1 MSVKGFYYCL
11 ENYAREIHKRVS
23 RPSCVELAQY
33 VSASFYMCFYRHI
46 APDPIGEELLNY
58 TYDFIVRIL
67 EGHRACKNMDIFTS
81 HLCEW
86 SKDLPASRELC
97 EYLRKRVG
105 WGPGKLV
112 LHVKLHE
119 SPILR
124 KYDVKCYEVPVYGY
138 ARSSKRFSDAL
149 SEITGSTVSSDVVK
163 NVFGLAEDYNL
174 FEHQISAIYELRK
187 PGSRV
192 VIVATPNASGK
203 TEIGLFT
210 AMDII
215 RRGDSRLVL
224 VVYPTKALARD
235 QFDRWKNRL
244 EGFCKVTP
252 GCNVSGSD
260 KFYLITSMFQA
271 VLLDG
276 DTIRELSK
284 IEIHN
289 KKVLDIIVSGSN
301 PLVVLTNPQFLL
313 TILQNGSWG
322 KRFGRRCLAFLV
334 LDEIHFYK
342 ARDLTLLTKILEP
355 SVIGLHLCRSGS
367 DNVELKVL
375 ILSATVGDPDK
386 LKQELEG
393 TWGIK
398 DVVIV
403 KSRIDDRNR
412 IGSKHICIV
421 RVKDDGIA
429 ESLIRD
435 LVEELFK
442 KANTIDEIDKT
453 LIFVPNRNVADRLSR
468 ELQNLARR
476 KFKNLRMLVV
486 NRHLG
491 DMALWEREYVEANFK
506 EGRTRILVTVKTLE
520 VGIDIGDVAR
530 VIHWGLPATLND
542 LIQREGRSGRRPGEY
557 ESIVIVRTSRD
568 ETLANEYLNLLK
580 TVNKQKDLNAVMRY
594 TYTPL
599 INPNAL
605 FIKVLSSEIKG
616 RLKHKPLIPIPGLP
630 IELIPDAITIV
641 TLQPPDKIYKIS
653 VNVSFYN
660 QDRRVFKVTR
670 QGRSLRRVRIEDV
683 IYRYLPGS
691 IRPITKVFIVK
702 NVDPKRKEVAIE
714 EFNIESALSIWG
726 NLVTDTRFC
735 LDDNMVKKGM
745 IFTVSDV
752 MTSFGVYSMGDSL
765 ELIRVHRRPE
775 GTKLIRKDYVDKVIK
790 LDDGRVVSVR
800 IPVFRLCG
808 YLALSDDL
816 KDKLE
821 TEIVTRGVHIPMN
834 IDEIVEVMDAIRS
847 KLAEYSKHVE
857 PSAVEP
863 IKVYSYLLI
872 SDYAHYATHLLLNI
886 ASEVSGIRVDDL
898 EHYIGVSVGGD
909 DELKEFLEELL
920 YGESSK
926 LELPFKVEVVV
937 ANEVDLIE
945 KIKWH
950 EVLNRISDL
959 KNMLDRTLLD
969 VDKAKDIV
977 SNLYVPR
984 CFHEPTT
991 LEDVL
996 SQGLVGERLQT
1007 SLNDLKTI
1015 IAIAEHLVDRIV
1027 QKMGGPTGP

>member
-1 MSVKGFYYCL
+1 
-11 ENYAREIHKRVS
+11 
-23 RPSCVELAQY
+23 VELAQY
-33 VSASFYMCFYRHI
+33 VSTSFYICFHRHI
-46 APDPIGEELLNY
+46 APNPIGEELLNY

-67 EGHRACKNMDIFTS
+67 EGHRACKDMDTFTS
-81 HLCEW
+81 YLCEW
-86 SKDLPASRELC
+86 SKDLSASRELC

-112 LHVKLHE
+112 LHVKLHG

-138 ARSSKRFSDAL
+138 ARSSKRFSDVL
-149 SEITGSTVSSDVVK
+149 SEVTGSTVGSDVVK

-174 FEHQISAIYELRK
+174 FEHQISAINELRK

-260 KFYLITSMFQA
+260 KFYLLTSMFQA

-276 DTIRELSK
+276 DTIRELNK
-284 IEIHN
+284 IRILN
-289 KKVLDIIVSGSN
+289 NIVSANN

-313 TILQNGSWG
+313 TILQEGYWRR
-322 KRFGRRCLAFLV
+322 RFGRRCLAFLV

-355 SVIGLHLCRSGS
+355 SVIGLHLCRSDSG
-367 DNVELKVL
+367 NVELKVL

-386 LKQELEG
+386 FKQELES
-393 TWGIK
+393 TWGIR
-398 DVVIV
+398 DVVII

-442 KANTIDEIDKT
+442 KANTIDEADKT
-453 LIFVPNRNVADRLSR
+453 LIFVPNRNVADRFSR

-476 KFKNLRMLVV
+476 KFKNLHVPVV

-491 DMALWEREYVEANFK
+491 DMALWEREYVEANFR
-506 EGRTRILVTVKTLE
+506 EGRTRILITVKTLE

-542 LIQREGRSGRRPGEY
+542 LVQREGRSGRRPGEY
-557 ESIVIVRTSRD
+557 ESIIIVRTSRD
-568 ETLANEYLNLLK
+568 ETLANEYLSLLE

-599 INPNAL
+599 INPYAL
-605 FIKVLSSEIKG
+605 FMKVLSFEIRR
-616 RLKHKPLIPIPGLP
+616 RLRHKPLIPIPGLP
-630 IELIPDAITIV
+630 IKLIPKTITIA
-641 TLQPPDKIYKIS
+641 TLQPPDKIDVK
-653 VNVSFYN
+653 VSFYN
-660 QDRRVFKVTR
+660 QDRREFKVAKQR
-670 QGRSLRRVRIEDV
+670 RVLRRVRIEDV

-714 EFNIESALSIWG
+714 EFNIESALSIWS
-726 NLVTDTRFC
+726 NLVTDVRFC
-735 LDDNMVKKGM
+735 LDDNMVRKGM

-752 MTSFGVYSMGDSL
+752 MTRFEVRSTGDSL
-765 ELIRVHRRPE
+765 EVIRVRRQPE

-800 IPVFRLCG
+800 IPVFKLCG

-821 TEIVTRGVHIPMN
+821 TEIVTRGVHIPIN
-834 IDEIVEVMDAIRS
+834 INEIMEVVDAIRS

-857 PSAVEP
+857 PGEVEP

-898 EHYIGVSVGGD
+898 EHYIGVSVGSD

-969 VDKAKDIV
+969 VDKVKDIV

>member
-1 MSVKGFYYCL
+1 VSVKGFYYCL
-11 ENYAREIHKRVS
+11 ENYAREVHRLVF
-23 RPSCVELAQY
+23 RPSCVEFARN
-33 VSASFYMCFYRHI
+33 VSAYFDTCIIRHI
-46 APDPIGEELLNY
+46 APDPVGEELLSY
-58 TYDFIVRIL
+58 AYDFIVKVLKEYRV
-67 EGHRACKNMDIFTS
+67 CKDMDTFTS

-86 SKDLPASRELC
+86 SKGLPASQELC
-97 EYLRKRVG
+97 KYLSRKRVR
-105 WGPGKLV
+105 WELGKPA

-119 SPILR
+119 SPTLR
-124 KYDVKCYEVPVYGY
+124 RYDVKCYEVPVYGY
-138 ARSSKRFSDAL
+138 ARSSKRFSDTL
-149 SEITGSTVSSDVVK
+149 SEVTGSTVSSDVVK

-174 FEHQISAIYELRK
+174 FEHQISAVNELRK
-187 PGSRV
+187 PGGRL

-215 RRGDSRLVL
+215 RGGGGRLVL

-235 QFDRWKNRL
+235 QFDRWKRRL

-252 GCNVSGSD
+252 GCNVMGGD
-260 KFYLITSMFQA
+260 KFYLITSMFQ
-271 VLLDG
+271 VTLLDG
-276 DTIRELSK
+276 DTIRGLSK
-284 IEIHN
+284 N
-289 KKVLDIIVSGSN
+289 GALDNIVSGN
-301 PLVVLTNPQFLL
+301 TPLVVLTNPQFLL
-313 TILQNGSWG
+313 TILQNGYW
-322 KRFGRRCLAFLV
+322 RRCFGRRCLAFLV

-367 DNVELKVL
+367 GNVVELKVL
-375 ILSATVGDPDK
+375 ILSATVGDPGK

-412 IGSKHICIV
+412 IGSKHICIA

-442 KANTIDEIDKT
+442 KANTIDDVDKT

-468 ELQNLARR
+468 ELQNLAWR
-476 KFKNLRMLVV
+476 KFGDLDVPLV

-530 VIHWGLPATLND
+530 VINWGLPATLND
-542 LIQREGRSGRRPGEY
+542 LVQREGRSGRRPGEY
-557 ESIVIVRTSRD
+557 ESIIIVRTSRD
-568 ETLANEYLNLLK
+568 ETLANEYLSLLE
-580 TVNKQKDLNAVMRY
+580 TMNKQKDLNAVMRY

-605 FIKVLSSEIKG
+605 FMKALSFEIRR
-616 RLKHKPLIPIPGLP
+616 RLRHKPLITIPGLP
-630 IELIPDAITIV
+630 IKLIPKTITIA
-641 TLQPPDKIYKIS
+641 TLQPLAKIDVS
-653 VNVSFYN
+653 ASFYN
-660 QDRRVFKVTR
+660 QDRREFKVAKQR
-670 QGRSLRRVRIEDV
+670 KVLRRVRIEDV

-691 IRPITKVFIVK
+691 IRPITRVFIVK
-702 NVDPKRKEVAIE
+702 NVDPDGREVAIE
-714 EFNIESALSIWG
+714 EFSRESTLSIWG
-726 NLVTDTRFC
+726 NLVTDVRFC
-735 LDDNMVKKGM
+735 LDDGMVKKGM

-752 MTSFGVYSMGDSL
+752 VTSFGVYSTGDSL
-765 ELIRVHRRPE
+765 EVIRVHRQPE
-775 GTKLIRKDYVDKVIK
+775 GTKLIRKDYVDKTIK

-800 IPVFRLCG
+800 IPVFKLCG
-808 YLALSDDL
+808 HLALSDDL
-816 KDKLE
+816 KNKLK
-821 TEIVTRGVHIPMN
+821 TEIVTRGIHIPTN
-834 IDEIVEVMDAIRS
+834 INDIVEAMNAIRS
-847 KLAEYSKHVE
+847 KLVKYSKLVG
-857 PSAVEP
+857 PGAVEP
-863 IKVYSYLLI
+863 IMVFSYLLI
-872 SDYAHYATHLLLNI
+872 GDYVHYATHLLLNI

-898 EHYIGVSVGGD
+898 EHYIGVSVDSD
-909 DELKEFLEELL
+909 DKLREFLKEFL

-959 KNMLDRTLLD
+959 KSMLNQAQLS

-977 SNLYVPR
+977 SSLYVPR

-991 LEDVL
+991 SEDVL
-996 SQGLVGERLQT
+996 SEGPTEERLPT
-1007 SLNDLKTI
+1007 LLDELKVV
-1015 IAIAEHLVDRIV
+1015 IAMAEYLVDKIV
-1027 QKMGGPTGP
+1027 QKMGGPKGL

>member
-1 MSVKGFYYCL
+1 VSVKGFHYCL
-11 ENYAREIHKRVS
+11 ENHARRTIQDPFFKPSCMKLAREVAAFFDI
-23 RPSCVELAQY
+23 
-33 VSASFYMCFYRHI
+33 CFHRHI
-46 APDPIGEELLNY
+46 SPDPIGEELLSY
-58 TYDFIVRIL
+58 TYDFIVRVL
-67 EGHRACKNMDIFTS
+67 KEHRICKDMDTFTS

-86 SKDLPASRELC
+86 SKGLPTSQELC
-97 EYLRKRVG
+97 EYLRRKRVK
-105 WGPGKLV
+105 WELGKPV
-112 LHVKLHE
+112 LHVKLHG

-124 KYDVKCYEVPVYGY
+124 KYDVSVRCYEVPVYGY
-138 ARSSKRFSDAL
+138 ARGSKRFSDAL
-149 SEITGSTVSSDVVK
+149 SEVTGSTVGSDVVK

-174 FEHQISAIYELRK
+174 FEHQISAVNELRK

-215 RRGDSRLVL
+215 KGGGGRLVL
-224 VVYPTKALARD
+224 VVYPTRALARD
-235 QFDRWKNRL
+235 QFDRWKKRL

-252 GCNVSGSD
+252 GCNVMGGD
-260 KFYLITSMFQA
+260 KFHLITNMFQV

-276 DTIRELSK
+276 DTIRKLSK
-284 IEIHN
+284 SG
-289 KKVLDIIVSGSN
+289 VLDSIVSGSN

-313 TILQNGSWG
+313 AILQNGSWG

-367 DNVELKVL
+367 GNFVEPKVL
-375 ILSATVGDPDK
+375 VLSATVGDPGK
-386 LKQELEG
+386 LKQELEDA
-393 TWGIK
+393 WGIK

-412 IGSKHICIV
+412 IGSKHICIA

-435 LVEELFK
+435 LVEELFE
-442 KANTIDEIDKT
+442 KANTIDEVDKT

-468 ELQNLARR
+468 ELQNLAWR
-476 KFKNLRMLVV
+476 KFGDLGVPLV

-491 DMALWEREYVEANFK
+491 DMALWEREYVEANFR
-506 EGRTRILVTVKTLE
+506 EGRTRILITVKTLE

-542 LIQREGRSGRRPGEY
+542 LVQREGRSGRRPGEY
-557 ESIVIVRTSRD
+557 ESIIIVRTSRD
-568 ETLANEYLNLLK
+568 ETLANEYLSLLEI
-580 TVNKQKDLNAVMRY
+580 VGKQKDLNAVMRY

-599 INPNAL
+599 INPHAL
-605 FIKVLSSEIKG
+605 FMKALSFEIRR
-616 RLKHKPLIPIPGLP
+616 RLRHKPLIPIPGLP
-630 IELIPDAITIV
+630 IKLIPKTITLA
-641 TLQPPDKIYKIS
+641 TLQPLDKIDVK
-653 VNVSFYN
+653 VSFYN
-660 QDRRVFKVTR
+660 QDRREFKVAKQR
-670 QGRSLRRVRIEDV
+670 RVLRRVRIEDV

-691 IRPITKVFIVK
+691 IRPITRVFIVK
-702 NVDPKRKEVAIE
+702 NVDPDGREVAIE
-714 EFNIESALSIWG
+714 EFGRESALSIWG
-726 NLVTDTRFC
+726 NLVTDARFC
-735 LDDNMVKKGM
+735 LDDNMVRKGM
-745 IFTVSDV
+745 IFTISDV
-752 MTSFGVYSMGDSL
+752 MTSFEVYSMGDSL
-765 ELIRVHRRPE
+765 EVIRVRRRPE
-775 GTKLIRKDYVDKVIK
+775 GTKLIRKDYVVKVIE
-790 LDDGRVVSVR
+790 LDYGRVVSVR

-808 YLALSDDL
+808 YLTLSDDL

-834 IDEIVEVMDAIRS
+834 INEIMEVVDAIRS

-857 PSAVEP
+857 PGEVEP
-863 IKVYSYLLI
+863 VKVYSYLLI

-898 EHYIGVSVGGD
+898 EHYIGVSVGSD
-909 DELKEFLEELL
+909 DELKGFLEELL

-969 VDKAKDIV
+969 VDKVKDIV

>member
-1 MSVKGFYYCL
+1 VSVKGFYYCL

-46 APDPIGEELLNY
+46 APDPIGEELLSY
-58 TYDFIVRIL
+58 TYDFIVRVL
-67 EGHRACKNMDIFTS
+67 KGHRACKDMDTFTS

-112 LHVKLHE
+112 LHIKLHG

-149 SEITGSTVSSDVVK
+149 SEITGSTVNSDVVK
-163 NVFGLAEDYNL
+163 NVFGLGEDYSL
-174 FEHQISAIYELRK
+174 FEHQISAVNELRK

-215 RRGDSRLVL
+215 RRGDSKLVL
-224 VVYPTKALARD
+224 VAYPTKALARD
-235 QFDRWKNRL
+235 QFDRWKRRL
-244 EGFCKVTP
+244 EGLCKVIP
-252 GCNVSGSD
+252 GCNVTGSD

-284 IEIHN
+284 IRI
-289 KKVLDIIVSGSN
+289 LDNIVSANN

-313 TILQNGSWG
+313 TILQKKGYWRR
-322 KRFGRRCLAFLV
+322 RFGRRCLAFLV

-367 DNVELKVL
+367 GNVELKVL
-375 ILSATVGDPDK
+375 IFSATVGDPDK
-386 LKQELEG
+386 LKQELES

-403 KSRIDDRNR
+403 KSRIDNRNR

-442 KANTIDEIDKT
+442 KANTIDEVDKT

-476 KFKNLRMLVV
+476 KFKNLHVPVV

-542 LIQREGRSGRRPGEY
+542 LVQREGRSGRKPGEY
-557 ESIVIVRTSRD
+557 ESIIIVRTSRD
-568 ETLANEYLNLLK
+568 ETLANEYLNLLE

-605 FIKVLSSEIKG
+605 FIKVLSSEIKD

-641 TLQPPDKIYKIS
+641 TLQPSDKIS

-660 QDRRVFKVTR
+660 QDRREFKVTR

-726 NLVTDTRFC
+726 NLVTDARFC
-735 LDDNMVKKGM
+735 LDDSMVRKGM
-745 IFTVSDV
+745 IFTVSDM
-752 MTSFGVYSMGDSL
+752 MTRFEVRSTGDSL
-765 ELIRVHRRPE
+765 EVIRVRRQPE

-800 IPVFRLCG
+800 IPVFKLCG

-816 KDKLE
+816 KDGLK
-821 TEIVTRGVHIPMN
+821 TEVVTRGVHMPMN
-834 IDEIVEVMDAIRS
+834 INDIMEAMNAIRS

-857 PSAVEP
+857 PGAVEP

-872 SDYAHYATHLLLNI
+872 SDYAHYATHLILNI

-898 EHYIGVSVGGD
+898 EHYIGVSVDSD
-909 DELKEFLEELL
+909 DKLRGFLEELL
-920 YGESSK
+920 YGEVSK

-950 EVLNRISDL
+950 EVFNRMSDL
-959 KNMLDRTLLD
+959 KNALNQARLN
-969 VDKAKDIV
+969 VDKVKDIV
-977 SNLYVPR
+977 SSLYVQR

-1007 SLNDLKTI
+1007 SLNDLKAI

>member
-1 MSVKGFYYCL
+1 VSVKGFYYCL
-11 ENYAREIHKRVS
+11 ENYAREVHRLVF
-23 RPSCVELAQY
+23 RPSCVEFARN
-33 VSASFYMCFYRHI
+33 VSAYFDTCIYRHI

-58 TYDFIVRIL
+58 AYDLIVRVLKEYHI
-67 EGHRACKNMDIFTS
+67 CKDMDTFTS
-81 HLCEW
+81 YLCEW
-86 SKDLPASRELC
+86 SKGLPASQELC
-97 EYLRKRVG
+97 KYLRKRVS
-105 WGPGKLV
+105 WELGKPALPA
-112 LHVKLHE
+112 LYALYVKLYK
-119 SPILR
+119 SPTLR

-138 ARSSKRFSDAL
+138 ARSSKRFSDTL

-163 NVFGLAEDYNL
+163 NVFGLGEDYSL
-174 FEHQISAIYELRK
+174 FEHQISAINELRK

-215 RRGDSRLVL
+215 RRGGGRLVL

-235 QFDRWKNRL
+235 QFDRWKRRL
-244 EGFCKVTP
+244 EGFCKVTL
-252 GCNVSGSD
+252 GCNIIGGD
-260 KFYLITSMFQA
+260 KFYLVTNMFRV

-276 DTIRELSK
+276 DTIRKLSR
-284 IEIHN
+284 N
-289 KKVLDIIVSGSN
+289 RVLDNIVSGNN

-313 TILQNGSWG
+313 TILQESSW
-322 KRFGRRCLAFLV
+322 RRCFGRRCLAFLV

-355 SVIGLHLCRSGS
+355 TVIGLHVCRSDSG
-367 DNVELKVL
+367 NVELKVL
-375 ILSATVGDPDK
+375 ILSATIGDPSK

-393 TWGIK
+393 AWSIK

-403 KSRIDDRNR
+403 KSKIDDRNL
-412 IGSKHICIV
+412 IGSKHICTAK
-421 RVKDDGIA
+421 VKDDGVA

-468 ELQNLARR
+468 ELQNLAWR
-476 KFKNLRMLVV
+476 KFKDLHVPLV

-530 VIHWGLPATLND
+530 VINWGLPATLND
-542 LIQREGRSGRRPGEY
+542 LVQREGRSGRRPGEY
-557 ESIVIVRTSRD
+557 ESIIIVRTSRD
-568 ETLANEYLNLLK
+568 ETLANEYLNLLE

-605 FIKVLSSEIKG
+605 LIKILSLEI
-616 RLKHKPLIPIPGLP
+616 RSMMRHKPLISIPGLP
-630 IELIPDAITIV
+630 IKLIPKDITV
-641 TLQPPDKIYKIS
+641 ATLQPLDKINVK
-653 VNVSFYN
+653 VSFYN
-660 QDRRVFKVTR
+660 QDKREFKVTR
-670 QGRSLRRVRIEDV
+670 EQGRTLRRVRIEDV

-702 NVDPKRKEVAIE
+702 NVNPDGREVAIE
-714 EFNIESALSIWG
+714 EFSRESALSIWG
-726 NLVTDTRFC
+726 NHVTDVRFC
-735 LDDNMVKKGM
+735 LDDGMVKKGM

-765 ELIRVHRRPE
+765 EVIRVHRRPE
-775 GTKLIRKDYVDKVIK
+775 GTKLIRKDYVDKTIK
-790 LDDGRVVSVR
+790 LDDGRVVNVR
-800 IPVFRLCG
+800 IPVFKLCG
-808 YLALSDDL
+808 HLALSDDL
-816 KDKLE
+816 KDKLK
-821 TEIVTRGVHIPMN
+821 TEIVTRGIHIPTN
-834 IDEIVEVMDAIRS
+834 INDIVEAMNAIRS
-847 KLAEYSKHVE
+847 KLVKYSKLVGPGE
-857 PSAVEP
+857 VEP
-863 IKVYSYLLI
+863 IMVFSYLLI
-872 SDYAHYATHLLLNI
+872 GDYIHYATHLLLNI

-898 EHYIGVSVGGD
+898 EHYIGVSVDGD
-909 DELKEFLEELL
+909 DKLREFLKEFL

-926 LELPFKVEVVV
+926 LELPIKVEVVV

-959 KNMLDRTLLD
+959 KSILNQAQLS

-977 SNLYVPR
+977 SSLYVPR

-991 LEDVL
+991 SEDVL
-996 SQGLVGERLQT
+996 SEGPTEERLQT
-1007 SLNDLKTI
+1007 LLDELKVV
-1015 IAIAEHLVDRIV
+1015 IAMAEHLVDKIV
-1027 QKMGGPTGP
+1027 QKMGGLKGP

>member
-1 MSVKGFYYCL
+1 VSVKGFHYCL
-11 ENYAREIHKRVS
+11 ENHAREIRKRIS
-23 RPSCVELAQY
+23 RPSCVELARY
-33 VSASFYMCFYRHI
+33 VSTSFYICFHRHI
-46 APDPIGEELLNY
+46 APDPIGEELLSY
-58 TYDFIVRIL
+58 TYDFIVRVL
-67 EGHRACKNMDIFTS
+67 KEHRACKDMDTFTS
-81 HLCEW
+81 YLCEW
-86 SKDLPASRELC
+86 SKDLPESWELC

-138 ARSSKRFSDAL
+138 ARSSKRFSDTL
-149 SEITGSTVSSDVVK
+149 SEITGSTVSSDIVK
-163 NVFGLAEDYNL
+163 NVFGLGEDYNL
-174 FEHQISAIYELRK
+174 FEHQISAINELRK

-215 RRGDSRLVL
+215 RRGDSRLAL

-235 QFDRWKNRL
+235 QFDRWKRRL
-244 EGFCKVTP
+244 EGFCKVIP

-284 IEIHN
+284 ISI
-289 KKVLDIIVSGSN
+289 LDNIVSANN

-313 TILQNGSWG
+313 TILQEGYW
-322 KRFGRRCLAFLV
+322 RRYFGGRCLAFLV

-355 SVIGLHLCRSGS
+355 SVIGLHLCRSDSG
-367 DNVELKVL
+367 NVELKVL

-386 LKQELEG
+386 LKRELEG

-403 KSRIDDRNR
+403 KSRIDDRNQ
-412 IGSKHICIV
+412 IGSKHICIA
-421 RVKDDGIA
+421 RVKDDRIA

-435 LVEELFK
+435 LIEELFK
-442 KANTIDEIDKT
+442 KANTIDEVDKT

-468 ELQNLARR
+468 ELQNLAWR
-476 KFKNLRMLVV
+476 KFRDLDVPLV

-542 LIQREGRSGRRPGEY
+542 LIQREGRSSRRPGEY
-557 ESIVIVRTSRD
+557 ESIIIVRTSRD
-568 ETLANEYLNLLK
+568 ETLANEYLSLLE

-605 FIKVLSSEIKG
+605 FMKVLSSEIRR
-616 RLKHKPLIPIPGLP
+616 RLRHKPLITILGLP
-630 IELIPDAITIV
+630 IKLIPKTIKIA
-641 TLQPPDKIYKIS
+641 TLQPPDKIDVK
-653 VNVSFYN
+653 VSFYN
-660 QDRRVFKVTR
+660 QDRREFKVTR
-670 QGRSLRRVRIEDV
+670 QRKVLRRVRIEDV

-691 IRPITKVFIVK
+691 IRPITRVFIVK
-702 NVDPKRKEVAIE
+702 NVDPHGREVAIE
-714 EFNIESALSIWG
+714 EFSWESALSIWG
-726 NLVTDTRFC
+726 NLVTDARFC
-735 LDDNMVKKGM
+735 LDDGMVKKGM

-752 MTSFGVYSMGDSL
+752 MTSFEVYSMGDSL
-765 ELIRVHRRPE
+765 EVIRVHRRPE
-775 GTKLIRKDYVDKVIK
+775 GTKLIRKDYVDKAIE

-800 IPVFRLCG
+800 IPVFKLCG

-834 IDEIVEVMDAIRS
+834 INEIMEVMDAIRS
-847 KLAEYSKHVE
+847 KLAEYSKLVE
-857 PSAVEP
+857 PGAVEP
-863 IKVYSYLLI
+863 IKVYSHLLI
-872 SDYAHYATHLLLNI
+872 SDYAHYATHLILNI
-886 ASEVSGIRVDDL
+886 ASEVSGVRVDDL
-898 EHYIGVSVGGD
+898 EHYIGISVGSD
-909 DELKEFLEELL
+909 DELRGFLEELL

-926 LELPFKVEVVV
+926 LKLPFKVEVVV

-969 VDKAKDIV
+969 VDKVKDIV

-996 SQGLVGERLQT
+996 GQGLVGERLQT
-1007 SLNDLKTI
+1007 FLNDLKTI
-1015 IAIAEHLVDRIV
+1015 IAMAEYLVDKII
-1027 QKMGGPTGP
+1027 QKIGGPMGS